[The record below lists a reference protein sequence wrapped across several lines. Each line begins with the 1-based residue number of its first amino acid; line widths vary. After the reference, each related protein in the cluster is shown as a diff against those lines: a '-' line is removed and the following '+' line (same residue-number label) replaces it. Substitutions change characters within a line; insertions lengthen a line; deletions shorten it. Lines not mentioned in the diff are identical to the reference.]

1 MKKMRKR
8 DKYLILSVLAMCALL
23 GFSVWLA
30 LGDHAL
36 PDTMIAG
43 WCAFWAVEVY
53 QIARITI
60 KGKQEDE

>member
-1 MKKMRKR
+1 M
-8 DKYLILSVLAMCALL
+8 SVLAMCVLL

-60 KGKQEDE
+60 QGKQEDE